1 MPQIIKNGQTP
12 EYYFEERC
20 HIAELLNNQ
29 DCPGLSV
36 VRARVEESV
45 TTFCISYAGQMKFTT
60 SFPVRA
66 KWKLAARPSAPCAKG
81 I

>member
-29 DCPGLSV
+29 DCPGLN
-36 VRARVEESV
+36 
-45 TTFCISYAGQMKFTT
+45 
-60 SFPVRA
+60 A
-66 KWKLAARPSAPCAKG
+66 KALMDTAKRINPGDLRTQKLIEKAKK
-81 I
+81 